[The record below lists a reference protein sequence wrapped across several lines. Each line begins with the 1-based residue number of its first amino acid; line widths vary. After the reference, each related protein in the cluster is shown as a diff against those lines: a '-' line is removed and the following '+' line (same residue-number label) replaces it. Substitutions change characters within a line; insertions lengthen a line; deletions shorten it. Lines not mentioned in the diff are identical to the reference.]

1 MIKIAQ
7 PLIFLGHQRLLIY
20 FVSFFV
26 HLLVLMSLIAHQFL
40 FTSFIDPNLSTFGY
54 SLCFFILFFDSLF
67 LFFYDEGKRNFEL
80 VLLFLSALF
89 LVFLNILMGSL
100 SFLFFIFFLVFL
112 QFFPLL
118 FFGKFFLSSVF
129 LLCLSILFPIS
140 FLWIGAGNF
149 EDRLSLFILTN
160 FVLFSFFIFGLLFV
174 YILNSLEFKR
184 SVELDSEDS
193 ALQPS
198 YDLLLSL
205 GFSRK
210 LKPALN
216 SLLKYFPEKESD
228 SAVLS
233 RVFSPQKGKLELQKL
248 KQFILDFID
257 FAEFDG
263 KTAEQK
269 SLDLKKLL
277 NEVMEELK
285 THKQKPD
292 NLTWDIECS
301 DFLKITSSSSHLKK
315 CFRNILINS
324 FEALKN
330 EKEPTIKIYCF
341 RQRNKLSIQFLDNGH
356 GIEEEDKKRLFD
368 PLFSKR
374 FGLRGLG
381 LSYVQKIV
389 QALNG
394 EVSIQ
399 IENKWTKV
407 ILSFPLSSNY
417 YDQFNFLKLLKR
429 RKKVA

>member
-1 MIKIAQ
+1 MIKFPQ
-7 PLIFLGHQRLLIY
+7 PVIFLTSDKMLIY
-20 FVSFFV
+20 FVSFFI
-26 HLLVLMSLIAHQFL
+26 HFLILTGLIVHQFL
-40 FTSFIDPNLSTFGY
+40 FSSFIEPNLSTFGY

-67 LFFYDEGKRNFEL
+67 LFFYKEGKRDFEL
-80 VLLFLSALF
+80 ALIFLSALF

-112 QFFPLL
+112 QFFPLFL
-118 FFGKFFLSSVF
+118 FGNFFLSSVF
-129 LLCLSILFPIS
+129 LLCLSVLFPIS
-140 FLWIGAGNF
+140 FLWNGAGNF
-149 EDRLSLFILTN
+149 EDRLSLSILTN
-160 FVLFSFFIFGLLFV
+160 FVLLSIFIFGFLFV
-174 YILNSLEFKR
+174 YILNNLEFKR
-184 SVELDSEDS
+184 PIELDSKDS
-193 ALQPS
+193 ALAQS

-205 GFSRK
+205 AFSKK
-210 LKPALN
+210 LKLALN
-216 SLLKYFPEKESD
+216 SLIKYFPEKESD
-228 SAVLS
+228 TAVLS
-233 RVFSPQKGKLELQKL
+233 SVFSPQKGKMELQKL

-257 FAEFDG
+257 FVEFDG
-263 KTAEQK
+263 KIAEQE

-292 NLTWDIECS
+292 NLKWDIECS
-301 DFLKITSSSSHLKK
+301 DFLKITSSSFHLKK

-330 EKEPTIKIYCF
+330 EKEPNIKIYFF
-341 RQRNKLSIQFLDNGH
+341 RQRNKISIQFLDNGH
-356 GIEEEDKKRLFD
+356 GIEEEDKKSLFD

-399 IENKWTKV
+399 TESKWTKV
-407 ILSFPLSSNY
+407 ILNFPLSSNY
-417 YDQFNFLKLLKR
+417 YGEFSFLKLLKK